1 MSTLISKEKFV
12 VNLEEAG
19 LGGDRLINEAINQV
33 LQSQGSLKADD
44 GILQIEQ
51 HIFPVALE
59 IILYLR
65 ELGKVEPE
73 IVATA
78 LLHDVLEDDRSIDE
92 RSFRERFGLRVYNNV
107 KLLTKLNYENL
118 PGETEAEKKEVRDRI
133 YFEKL
138 EDAPEEVILV
148 KLADRL
154 NNVARL
160 STSSKEGKR
169 ERYVKETV
177 EHYLPLAEKHS
188 QYFYVKIQNELNRI
202 TKNP

>member
-1 MSTLISKEKFV
+1 LSTLISKEKFV